1 MQKDCLS
8 TCVLRQSLM
17 DIKGA
22 PANHFFQLPD
32 GYPLSRYFLILFLCS
47 LQQLPNLTFS
57 FSVISDLDQS
67 NRTVILLMNSFTLI
81 ATCFITLVQPV
92 VRFPHFYG
100 ALSRLGAFLYSGACL
115 YSITLT
121 TNVKWFCTYFLS
133 IRSDFCANRTKR
145 FAFEMF
151 TQACSD
157 FHE

>member
-81 ATCFITLVQPV
+81 ATCFHYHGSSVA

-100 ALSRLGAFLYSGACL
+100 GSSRLVG
-115 YSITLT
+115 
-121 TNVKWFCTYFLS
+121 LS
-133 IRSDFCANRTKR
+133 CIPWSLFIFYHPHHQCQVVLHIFFIN
-145 FAFEMF
+145 
-151 TQACSD
+151 SL
-157 FHE
+157 